1 MNSDDIYKDCPR
13 NFDGSVKK
21 DDFIASI
28 LSRNEFTLTR
38 TEVANI
44 CALMMDINRN
54 DNNNIDIDEIQ
65 FSYKSYL
72 KYYEL
77 LETRIIDLLEK
88 FKLSI
93 AKKIETVEEYEA
105 LIKEIEDKS
114 VESKMQIGDLRV
126 ILEN

>member
-1 MNSDDIYKDCPR
+1 M
-13 NFDGSVKK
+13 KK

-93 AKKIETVEEYEA
+93 AKKIETAEEYEA

-114 VESKMQIGDLRV
+114 VESKMQIGDLRA